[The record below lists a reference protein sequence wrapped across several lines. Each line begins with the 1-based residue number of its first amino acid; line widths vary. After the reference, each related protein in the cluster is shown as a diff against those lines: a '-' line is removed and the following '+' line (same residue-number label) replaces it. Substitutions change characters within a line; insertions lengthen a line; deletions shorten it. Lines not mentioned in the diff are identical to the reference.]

1 MTSQVIRIRR
11 HLLLSSATAAL
22 MVVFGPAHAQ
32 TVDFSLDSGA
42 VGTASAVDRGTVS
55 VTTQELTGAVL
66 SSIVDGGLAQS
77 SSGAVGSSAV
87 DISAN
92 ALLANARGNSA
103 DTQGQLLGD
112 AADGRIGLLTGQ
124 VASNTVTA
132 NINDSTISAV
142 LSTTN
147 NATGSSFAALGN
159 QIDARATVNT
169 ARTVFSDDIEA
180 NLGGLLA
187 SDTTAVATATLT
199 RGDFNTQLVDV
210 DGASSVVASSQVMTD
225 NATASTAT
233 ANDNAILLDL
243 TDGTTSSD
251 AINSA
256 LAIDGNQIRAALT
269 GNTAVTGTDLS
280 VDTGFGGTG
289 VVLNQQQI
297 GDGTDTIALTAI
309 ADSNALSVD
318 LTEETESSVSV
329 TQNVIGTS
337 TIGNTTRDGAGA
349 GTFLFV
355 DANQITTNSEEA
367 NVSFANTDV
376 LSLDG
381 AFVAGTQQQILDSAV
396 GMMTL
401 TSTNTASTMGVT
413 TANVVGS
420 VVDIARN
427 TLFATAKGNDAGTA
441 IGLSGTSVD
450 ASAALGTQQSVVGS
464 VMATLGNSTDPSV
477 FSATVEGTLTDASV
491 GIENNVLL
499 GQSEANVARNQLT
512 VTSDTA
518 IAQTSPNS
526 RAALINPDRANAG
539 FVLGSDQ
546 SFGDAGKSVATTVNT
561 DLLATIGTGAAVGD
575 IDSSSVRIS
584 GNEQVAITMVNQG
597 DNTLDLAGL
606 TVGDVGNNEAA
617 SSILLSLQDIT
628 ALNVTSASR
637 LDLTLDQVNY
647 TMGAGAL
654 SIIDSS
660 LAVDGNENRSTVTG
674 NEASN
679 RVTISADTAIVGNID
694 NPTSS
699 SFVATSL
706 ATSILGNTQSA
717 TAGSLDADATT
728 NATLES
734 NNTGGEVGI
743 ENSSLSIGENL
754 TVAES
759 NGNIASSV
767 LQQSAGT
774 ETGATAGLRNVQ
786 DLNVAANTANAVSQ
800 LTSDTRGSATNSSLA
815 IDENRIFATAK
826 GNIAQND
833 VIADATAI
841 SGSTVGTE
849 YFAGFLGNA
858 TGGSTAS
865 FALASDQTQAGT
877 TSATAEVDALAVV
890 RGTAANG
897 GFLDQSVASIDG
909 TTARADA
916 LANEASN
923 RVSLDATAEAKF
935 VTAGI
940 ASRQQSS
947 GGINARVETTGANKS
962 LQIGIRRG
970 LIDSSMTVDRS
981 GFVASATAN
990 TTENRLSV
998 QATLFQGGTSSLTP
1012 VSPDT
1017 NYSALGALLDG
1028 GNGLLSATSDVAIA
1042 NFQETQSPATIT
1054 ASVNVG
1060 GDVLSQDF
1068 GFLRSNASVSNSIA
1082 QADGQANEA
1091 VSVLTIL
1098 ADTVAATASAIA
1110 NVQQNIANIDV
1121 DSIFTGTVNVANTL
1135 ATDRSG
1141 LNASSVSVDGNISL
1155 ALASANFATSNLSV
1169 DATSFDGLSIDGEA
1183 AFAAIAPPGSS
1194 FTRVRADNVVASQ
1207 QSSDSAISA
1216 NSDSE
1221 IVAFVRGDIDVSA
1234 ASISGNI
1241 GQSSAIVNRAS
1252 NAFTVDAATDVNGT
1266 AAVANEQ
1273 LGSGDV
1279 DASTN
1284 VRVIF
1289 RQNIEDSNVNPPS
1302 IVSSSFGVDDNVSV
1316 SAARGNDATNS
1327 IAVVSTSVNGRNIN
1341 SDLSITDGVIT
1352 GLATNTSGNLLANS
1366 QSRTGMDI
1374 IAASSDIKANALVN
1388 SDNGLGTEA
1397 VVDTPSTLTDSSVS
1411 ISGNIADSTVGANK
1425 VKNTVALNSD
1435 TKLQTSAGLVNA
1447 QSSDNSVASD
1457 VQITAR
1463 VGTNVLGDVTNSS
1476 VALNGNIGV
1485 ARANGNDAV
1494 NRVSALSSTEV
1505 SGASTAGG
1513 AATLTTG
1520 ASAVL
1525 NASADFAM
1533 LNNQTNSGAV
1543 TASASSS
1550 ALPTRMQVTTGGSV
1564 LNSSLSLSGNALVAD
1579 ASSNRADNRMT
1590 VSGRAPS
1597 ENVTVVTANRQI
1609 ATGAVTSRVDTFR
1622 VSSVSADITSSTV
1635 RIGGNQFNASAS
1647 GNIGSMGLI
1656 RD

>member
-1 MTSQVIRIRR
+1 
-11 HLLLSSATAAL
+11 

-55 VTTQELTGAVL
+55 VTTQELTGSVL
-66 SSIVDGGLAQS
+66 SSIADGGLAQS

-132 NINDSTISAV
+132 NINDSTISSV
-142 LSTTN
+142 LSTTS
-147 NATGSSFAALGN
+147 NATGSSFSALGN
-159 QIDARATVNT
+159 QIDARATVNN
-169 ARTVFSDDIEA
+169 ARTVFSDDIVA

-187 SDTTAVATATLT
+187 SDTTAVATATLI
-199 RGDFNTQLVDV
+199 RGDFDTQLVDV

-233 ANDNAILLDL
+233 ADNNAILLDL

-269 GNTAVTGTDLS
+269 GNTGVAGTDLS

-337 TIGNTTRDGAGA
+337 TIGNTARAGA
-349 GTFLFV
+349 AAGIFLFV
-355 DANQITTNSEEA
+355 DANQITTNGEEA
-367 NVSFANTDV
+367 NVSFATTDV

-381 AFVAGTQQQILDSAV
+381 AFVAGTQQQILDSAG

-401 TSTNTASTMGVT
+401 TSTNTDSTMGVT
-413 TANVVGS
+413 TANVAGS

-450 ASAALGTQQSVVGS
+450 ASAALGNQQSVVGS

-647 TMGAGAL
+647 TTGAGAL

-679 RVTISADTAIVGNID
+679 RVTISADTAIVGNIG
-694 NPTSS
+694 NATSS
-699 SFVATSL
+699 SFEATSL

-717 TAGSLDADATT
+717 TAVSLDADATT
-728 NATLES
+728 NATLELN

-858 TGGSTAS
+858 TDGSTAS

-923 RVSLDATAEAKF
+923 RVSLDATAEVKF

-947 GGINARVETTGANKS
+947 GGINARVKTTGANKS

-1042 NFQETQSPATIT
+1042 NFQETQLSDTIT

-1135 ATDRSG
+1135 ATDGSG

-1216 NSDSE
+1216 NSDSD

-1273 LGSGDV
+1273 LGSGNV

-1316 SAARGNDATNS
+1316 SGARGNDATNS

-1374 IAASSDIKANALVN
+1374 IAASSDITANALVN
-1388 SDNGLGTEA
+1388 SDNGLGTET

-1550 ALPTRMQVTTGGSV
+1550 VLPTRMQVTTGGSV

>member
-169 ARTVFSDDIEA
+169 AGTVFSDDIEA

-225 NATASTAT
+225 NATASAVT

-329 TQNVIGTS
+329 RQNVIGTS

-381 AFVAGTQQQILDSAV
+381 AFVAGTQQQILDSAG

-427 TLFATAKGNDAGTA
+427 TLFATAKGNDAATA

-450 ASAALGTQQSVVGS
+450 ASAALGNQQSVVGS

-491 GIENNVLL
+491 GIANNVLL

-546 SFGDAGKSVATTVNT
+546 SFGDATKSVATTVNT

-575 IDSSSVRIS
+575 IDSSSVSIS
-584 GNEQVAITMVNQG
+584 GNGQVAITMVNQSV
-597 DNTLDLAGL
+597 NTLDLAGL

-628 ALNVTSASR
+628 ALNVTSASTI
-637 LDLTLDQVNY
+637 DLTLDQVNY
-647 TMGAGAL
+647 TTGAGAL

-660 LAVDGNENRSTVTG
+660 LAVEGNENRSTVTG

-679 RVTISADTAIVGNID
+679 RVTTSADTAIVGNIG
-694 NPTSS
+694 NATRS
-699 SFVATSL
+699 SFVATSRG
-706 ATSILGNTQSA
+706 TSILGNTQSA
-717 TAGSLDADATT
+717 TSDSFDADTT
-728 NATLES
+728 MNATLES
-734 NNTGGEVGI
+734 NNTNNEAGI
-743 ENSSLSIGENL
+743 ENSSLSVSANL

-759 NGNIASSV
+759 NGNIATSV

-774 ETGATAGLRNVQ
+774 ETGATAALRNLQ
-786 DLNVAANTANAVSQ
+786 DLNVGANTANAVSQ

-815 IDENRIFATAK
+815 IDENRLFATSK
-826 GNIAQND
+826 GNTAQNV

-841 SGSTVGTE
+841 AGSTVGTD
-849 YFAGFLGNA
+849 YFAGFLGNN
-858 TGGSTAS
+858 TDGSTAS
-865 FALASDQTQAGT
+865 FALASDQTQLGT
-877 TSATAEVDALAVV
+877 TSATAEIDAFLVM
-890 RGTAANG
+890 RFTLNNG
-897 GFLDQSVASIDG
+897 GFLRSGSASIDN
-909 TTARADA
+909 TIVRADS
-916 LANEASN
+916 LANDAAN
-923 RVSLDATAEAKF
+923 TVSVDATTDANN
-935 VTAGI
+935 VTAAI

-947 GGINARVETTGANKS
+947 GPSTAIARTDGVNDA
-962 LQIGIRRG
+962 LRIDIRRG
-970 LIDSSMTVDRS
+970 LEDSSMSVDNS
-981 GFVASATAN
+981 ALVATAGSN
-990 TTENRLSV
+990 TVENRVSFEATSLSGAALAANYADLGAELDGENGLSSAV
-998 QATLFQGGTSSLTP
+998 SDASIANLQVTGAGAAVTAIGNLSADAITQDSSL
-1012 VSPDT
+1012 
-1017 NYSALGALLDG
+1017 
-1028 GNGLLSATSDVAIA
+1028 
-1042 NFQETQSPATIT
+1042 
-1054 ASVNVG
+1054 
-1060 GDVLSQDF
+1060 
-1068 GFLRSNASVSNSIA
+1068 LRSNATVSDSVV
-1082 QADGQANEA
+1082 QANGKANEA
-1091 VSVLTIL
+1091 VNAVNIL
-1098 ADTVAATASAIA
+1098 VNASTTVSSAIA
-1110 NVQQNIANIDV
+1110 NVQQNTADIDV
-1121 DSIFTGTVNVANTL
+1121 DSLFAGKINIGATRSIDDISLDQSRVNV
-1135 ATDRSG
+1135 D
-1141 LNASSVSVDGNISL
+1141 DNIST
-1155 ALASANFATSNLSV
+1155 ASANANISTSNLV
-1169 DATSFDGLSIDGEA
+1169 IEATSIDGLSVTGEA
-1183 AFAAIAPPGSS
+1183 AFVALPLTASTNSS
-1194 FTRVRADNVVASQ
+1194 VRADNVVASQ
-1207 QSSDSAISA
+1207 QTTDSLISA
-1216 NSDSE
+1216 NTDISNL
-1221 IVAFVRGDIDVSA
+1221 VFARGDIALSA

-1241 GQSSAIVNRAS
+1241 GQSSAFANQAINGL
-1252 NAFTVDAATDVNGT
+1252 AFAAGSGVSGT
-1266 AAVANEQ
+1266 SAVANVQ
-1273 LGSGDV
+1273 TGSGGV
-1279 DASTN
+1279 DSTTDLSFL
-1284 VRVIF
+1284 F
-1289 RQNIEDSNVNPPS
+1289 RQNIEDTSVAPLS
-1302 IVSSSFGVDDNVSV
+1302 IASSAILINDNLSI
-1316 SAARGNDATNS
+1316 SGARGNDATNT
-1327 IAVVSTSVNGRNIN
+1327 ILVSGPSVIGRDNL
-1341 SDLSITDGVIT
+1341 SDLTLRDGAIT
-1352 GLATNTSGNLLANS
+1352 GISTNTSDNILANT
-1366 QSRTGMDI
+1366 QMQTGTDTI
-1374 IAASSDIKANALVN
+1374 SSTSNITVN
-1388 SDNGLGTEA
+1388 A
-1397 VVDTPSTLTDSSVS
+1397 VVVSNENGGDTTVATPSTIDATGVS
-1411 ISGNIADSTVGANK
+1411 ISDNIADSTSGANQALNNL
-1425 VKNTVALNSD
+1425 VLNSD
-1435 TKLQTSAGLVNA
+1435 SSLEAGAGLISTQDSANDVT
-1447 QSSDNSVASD
+1447 SD
-1457 VQITAR
+1457 VQIVTRA
-1463 VGTNVLGDVTNSS
+1463 GNNTLGNISS
-1476 VALNGNIGV
+1476 SSIALNGNVGV
-1485 ARANGNDAV
+1485 ARANGNTAV
-1494 NRVSALSSTEV
+1494 NRMSALSSTEI

-1513 AATLTTG
+1513 ADATLSTG
-1520 ASAVL
+1520 SATVL
-1525 NASADFAM
+1525 NASADYAM
-1533 LNNQTNSGAV
+1533 LNNQTNSGTV
-1543 TASASSS
+1543 TAQASTAGAQTILSS
-1550 ALPTRMQVTTGGSV
+1550 ATGGTV

-1609 ATGAVTSRVDTFR
+1609 ASGAVTSRVDTFR

-1647 GNIGSMGLI
+1647 GNISSMGLI
-1656 RD
+1656 RN

>member
-77 SSGAVGSSAV
+77 SSGAVDSSAV

-92 ALLANARGNSA
+92 ALLANARGNSE

-124 VASNTVTA
+124 VASNTVMA

-147 NATGSSFAALGN
+147 NATGSSFVALGN
-159 QIDARATVNT
+159 QIDARATVNN
-169 ARTVFSDDIEA
+169 ARTVFADDIEA
-180 NLGGLLA
+180 NLGSLLA

-210 DGASSVVASSQVMTD
+210 DGASSVVANSQVMTD

-256 LAIDGNQIRAALT
+256 LAIDRNQIRAALT
-269 GNTAVTGTDLS
+269 GNTAVAGTDLS

-355 DANQITTNSEEA
+355 DANQITTNGEEA
-367 NVSFANTDV
+367 NVSLANTDV

-381 AFVAGTQQQILDSAV
+381 AFVAGTQQQILDSAG

-401 TSTNTASTMGVT
+401 TSTNTDSTMGVT

-427 TLFATAKGNDAGTA
+427 TLFATAKGNDAVTA

-450 ASAALGTQQSVVGS
+450 ASAALGNQQSVVGS

-477 FSATVEGTLTDASV
+477 FSATVDGTLTDASV
-491 GIENNVLL
+491 GIANNVLL
-499 GQSEANVARNQLT
+499 GQSEANVARNQLS
-512 VTSDTA
+512 VTSDTE

-546 SFGDAGKSVATTVNT
+546 SVGDATKSVATTVNT
-561 DLLATIGTGAAVGD
+561 DILATIGTGAAVGD
-575 IDSSSVRIS
+575 IDRSSVSIS
-584 GNEQVAITMVNQG
+584 GNGQVAITMVNQSV
-597 DNTLDLAGL
+597 NTLDLAGL

-628 ALNVTSASR
+628 ALNVTSAST

-647 TMGAGAL
+647 TTGAGAL
-654 SIIDSS
+654 SIVDSL
-660 LAVDGNENRSTVTG
+660 LAVNGNKNRSTVTG

-679 RVTISADTAIVGNID
+679 RVTTSADTAIVGNIG
-694 NPTSS
+694 NATRS
-699 SFVATSL
+699 SFVATSR

-717 TAGSLDADATT
+717 TADSLDADATT

-734 NNTGGEVGI
+734 NNTAGEVGI

-759 NGNIASSV
+759 NGNIATSV

-786 DLNVAANTANAVSQ
+786 DLNVASNTANAVLQ
-800 LTSDTRGSATNSSLA
+800 LTYDTRGSSTNSSLA

-849 YFAGFLGNA
+849 YFAGFLGNVTDGA
-858 TGGSTAS
+858 TAS

-923 RVSLDATAEAKF
+923 RVSLDATAEGKF

-947 GGINARVETTGANKS
+947 GGINARVETTGANES

-970 LIDSSMTVDRS
+970 LVDSSMTVDRS

-990 TTENRLSV
+990 TIENRLSV

-1012 VSPDT
+1012 ASPDT

-1028 GNGLLSATSDVAIA
+1028 ENGLLSATSDVAIA
-1042 NFQETQSPATIT
+1042 NFQETQSSDTIT

-1091 VSVLTIL
+1091 VNVLTIL
-1098 ADTVAATASAIA
+1098 ADTAAAASAIA
-1110 NVQQNIANIDV
+1110 NVQQNIANVDV

-1135 ATDRSG
+1135 ATDGSG
-1141 LNASSVSVDGNISL
+1141 LNASSVNVNGNISL
-1155 ALASANFATSNLSV
+1155 ALASANFATSNLFV

-1183 AFAAIAPPGSS
+1183 AFAAIPLPGSS

-1216 NSDSE
+1216 NSDSD

-1252 NAFTVDAATDVNGT
+1252 NAVTVDAATDVNGT

-1273 LGSGDV
+1273 LGSGNV

-1302 IVSSSFGVDDNVSV
+1302 IVSSSIGVNDNVSV
-1316 SAARGNDATNS
+1316 SGARGNDATNS
-1327 IAVVSTSVNGRNIN
+1327 IAVVSALVNGRNIN

-1366 QSRTGMDI
+1366 QSRTGIDI
-1374 IAASSDIKANALVN
+1374 IAASSDITANVLVN
-1388 SDNGLGTEA
+1388 SDNGLGTDT

-1425 VKNTVALNSD
+1425 VNNTVALNSD

-1447 QSSDNSVASD
+1447 QSSDNSVTSD

-1476 VALNGNIGV
+1476 VALNANVGV
-1485 ARANGNDAV
+1485 VRANGNEAV
-1494 NRVSALSSTEV
+1494 NRMSALSSTEV
-1505 SGASTAGG
+1505 AGASTAGG
-1513 AATLTTG
+1513 SARLTAGLPT
-1520 ASAVL
+1520 VL
-1525 NASADFAM
+1525 NAQADYAM
-1533 LNNQTNSGAV
+1533 LNNQTNSGSV
-1543 TASASSS
+1543 TAQASTAGAQTILSS
-1550 ALPTRMQVTTGGSV
+1550 ATGGTL
-1564 LNSSLSLSGNALVAD
+1564 LNSSVSLSQNALVAD
-1579 ASSNRADNRMT
+1579 ASSNRSDNRMT

>member
-1 MTSQVIRIRR
+1 
-11 HLLLSSATAAL
+11 
-22 MVVFGPAHAQ
+22 
-32 TVDFSLDSGA
+32 
-42 VGTASAVDRGTVS
+42 
-55 VTTQELTGAVL
+55 
-66 SSIVDGGLAQS
+66 
-77 SSGAVGSSAV
+77 
-87 DISAN
+87 
-92 ALLANARGNSA
+92 
-103 DTQGQLLGD
+103 
-112 AADGRIGLLTGQ
+112 
-124 VASNTVTA
+124 
-132 NINDSTISAV
+132 
-142 LSTTN
+142 
-147 NATGSSFAALGN
+147 
-159 QIDARATVNT
+159 
-169 ARTVFSDDIEA
+169 
-180 NLGGLLA
+180 
-187 SDTTAVATATLT
+187 
-199 RGDFNTQLVDV
+199 
-210 DGASSVVASSQVMTD
+210 
-225 NATASTAT
+225 
-233 ANDNAILLDL
+233 
-243 TDGTTSSD
+243 
-251 AINSA
+251 
-256 LAIDGNQIRAALT
+256 
-269 GNTAVTGTDLS
+269 
-280 VDTGFGGTG
+280 
-289 VVLNQQQI
+289 
-297 GDGTDTIALTAI
+297 
-309 ADSNALSVD
+309 
-318 LTEETESSVSV
+318 
-329 TQNVIGTS
+329 
-337 TIGNTTRDGAGA
+337 
-349 GTFLFV
+349 
-355 DANQITTNSEEA
+355 
-367 NVSFANTDV
+367 
-376 LSLDG
+376 
-381 AFVAGTQQQILDSAV
+381 
-396 GMMTL
+396 
-401 TSTNTASTMGVT
+401 
-413 TANVVGS
+413 
-420 VVDIARN
+420 
-427 TLFATAKGNDAGTA
+427 
-441 IGLSGTSVD
+441 
-450 ASAALGTQQSVVGS
+450 
-464 VMATLGNSTDPSV
+464 V

-647 TMGAGAL
+647 TTGAGAL

-679 RVTISADTAIVGNID
+679 RVTISADTAIVGNIG
-694 NPTSS
+694 NATSS

-717 TAGSLDADATT
+717 TATADSLDADATT

-858 TGGSTAS
+858 TDGSTAS

-923 RVSLDATAEAKF
+923 RVSLDATAEVKF

-1042 NFQETQSPATIT
+1042 NFQETQSSDTIT

-1135 ATDRSG
+1135 ATDGSG

-1216 NSDSE
+1216 NSDSD

-1316 SAARGNDATNS
+1316 SGARGNDATNS

-1374 IAASSDIKANALVN
+1374 IAASSDITVNALVN
-1388 SDNGLGTEA
+1388 SDNGLGTET